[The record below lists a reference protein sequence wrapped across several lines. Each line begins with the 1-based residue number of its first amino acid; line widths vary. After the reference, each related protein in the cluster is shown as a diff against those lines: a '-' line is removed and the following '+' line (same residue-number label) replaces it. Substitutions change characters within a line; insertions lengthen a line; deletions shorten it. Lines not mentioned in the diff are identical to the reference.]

1 MSFLEPT
8 DIRSF
13 DDVNPWICYCWSI
26 MLTNDSIF
34 QGNWVDGPAGS
45 GKMSW
50 LLSGGF
56 EGMPQWM
63 TAGLAPTWE
72 ASATDNSMTL
82 HLRQGV
88 HFFNKAPVNGRE
100 MTADDV
106 VYSIKRQW
114 TIPTAFLKNTY
125 PAPTSVVKVDKY
137 TVKVT
142 WGSFADMTND
152 IMQVGGLVEV
162 WPHEVFDTYGNAQDW
177 RNSNGTGPFMIT
189 DYVKNSSATFVKNPD
204 YYLTDPL
211 GPGKGNKLPYV
222 DGIKMLIIPDI
233 STQNAALR
241 TGKLDVAWPIAWD
254 SAKSLRQT
262 SPQLKMIAGL
272 FNAYD
277 IFLRVDNPKFPWYNL
292 QVRQA
297 MMMATD
303 QKSVASDFYGGEA
316 EWFSFP
322 VPAAVEYKDIQIPF
336 SQLPA
341 DVQNLWTYQP
351 DKAKQMLAAAGY
363 PNGFD
368 IKVDYENYG
377 SYTDLLSVF
386 KNYWAKIGINMI
398 LQPRDPSAFASIATS
413 QTHENAY
420 FYTNHT
426 ALLFNMDSWR
436 YGTWNGCMLNDPTL
450 TQTWKDIWNNYLD
463 WNKQCA
469 LFKAQIP
476 YILQQCWMIP
486 TPSYYQYTVWQPWVM
501 NYHGELNLGNCD
513 RVYAPQFIWIDQDA
527 KFAATGT
534 R

>member
-1 MSFLEPT
+1 MHLKKLAWLTLSCLVVLALALTLASCGNATTTTTTTPTTVKGTTVTPTSTPTSTPTTTKTTTTTTASNTPKYGGTMSFLEPT

-233 STQNAALR
+233 SDR
-241 TGKLDVAWPIAWD
+241 
-254 SAKSLRQT
+254 
-262 SPQLKMIAGL
+262 
-272 FNAYD
+272 
-277 IFLRVDNPKFPWYNL
+277 
-292 QVRQA
+292 
-297 MMMATD
+297 
-303 QKSVASDFYGGEA
+303 KSV
-316 EWFSFP
+316 
-322 VPAAVEYKDIQIPF
+322 V
-336 SQLPA
+336 
-341 DVQNLWTYQP
+341 
-351 DKAKQMLAAAGY
+351 
-363 PNGFD
+363 
-368 IKVDYENYG
+368 
-377 SYTDLLSVF
+377 
-386 KNYWAKIGINMI
+386 
-398 LQPRDPSAFASIATS
+398 
-413 QTHENAY
+413 
-420 FYTNHT
+420 
-426 ALLFNMDSWR
+426 
-436 YGTWNGCMLNDPTL
+436 
-450 TQTWKDIWNNYLD
+450 
-463 WNKQCA
+463 
-469 LFKAQIP
+469 
-476 YILQQCWMIP
+476 
-486 TPSYYQYTVWQPWVM
+486 
-501 NYHGELNLGNCD
+501 
-513 RVYAPQFIWIDQDA
+513 
-527 KFAATGT
+527 
-534 R
+534 